1 MSRSSTICGSCFAM
15 LALKDWPV
23 QNKKY
28 AEKGL
33 NKQRLDYLLDRII
46 RLEQTLAPSNGT
58 PPRYTTYEDSRSK
71 IPELARPPE
80 NAAA

>member
-1 MSRSSTICGSCFAM
+1 M
-15 LALKDWPV
+15 V

-46 RLEQTLAPSNGT
+46 RLEQTLAPAEGT
-58 PPRYTTYEDSRSK
+58 PPRHYPMYDVSGSK
-71 IPELARPPE
+71 VPELARPPE
-80 NAAA
+80 DVAA